1 MEPAMSA
8 DSTDRPDRRPSI
20 EELARQ
26 QGVRAVGS
34 VDDLARE
41 DGFTSDAEVEE
52 FIAFVRAMRRAD
64 VA

>member
-8 DSTDRPDRRPSI
+8 DTTDQPSRRPSI

-26 QGVRAVGS
+26 QGMRPVRS
-34 VDDLARE
+34 VDELARD
-41 DGFTSDAEVEE
+41 DGFASDDEVDE

-64 VA
+64 VP